1 MKRIALLLFLVAL
14 CAAQLSAQQTGS
26 HFSNRERGWWTFG
39 IDGGLAYQSSDVR
52 TQFNG
57 WGAGLTL
64 GKNLLY
70 RPGGMFSFDL
80 RGRGLFTR
88 SYGVDAV
95 RSFGLQ
101 RNDAL
106 NGNYLSSLNYI
117 LDKSAPNDSS
127 FVYHNYRHSMGEL
140 GLEGVL
146 TFNRLRE
153 RTGIVFALFGGV
165 GLDFYRTRTDQLEN
179 DQMYNYLAI
188 SSENSK
194 NIVLADLKD
203 MRDGKYESLAD
214 GFTEQSLKAGLMPGA
229 GFELGYQ
236 MSPRFVVGIGHKI
249 TFSRTD
255 ILDGQRW
262 TDNNTA
268 TGDNDWQHYTNLHLR
283 WDITRRERRVAAP
296 RIEIINPGSNP
307 YVTSFSNESL
317 RARIHNVH
325 AYSDVECYLNGSV
338 QSFTFNNGRLL
349 ADLRLRPGRNEAR
362 IVASNPAGRDEKTV
376 IIVLEDRYSPAPP
389 PPSSPVTPPP
399 PSTPAM
405 GRPEVRIVEP
415 SRSPYTTERDNI
427 NLIAQLR
434 YVSDRRELRLLVN
447 GADERFTLAE
457 GLEANVRLRE
467 GRNSIRVEANT
478 PGGRAS
484 DEIEVIYQRY
494 TPPPPTPPTT
504 TPTGQRPVVRIT
516 QPRNNTEST
525 TQAVY
530 NLKATVE
537 QVDNRDDITVYVNGN
552 VLRNVTFDPRTRQLS
567 ADLTLQNGSNSITI
581 RARNRNGEGEA
592 SASVIKNVVVQKPD
606 VTITSP
612 RDGDGF
618 TQNTAQL
625 RATTQYVS
633 SRNDITFELNRRTIP
648 FNFDQNNGAISADLL
663 LQEGE
668 NTVVITVRNSA
679 GSDNA
684 SIKLLYAAPKQPKV
698 TITAPANNSETRV
711 EKGELTASLVN
722 VNNNSEVTVF
732 LNGATVPFTF
742 DPKRKLISARVNF
755 AEGNNNLR
763 VVARTTGGSDEA
775 TVAVRFVKAKPPVVT
790 ITNPQGQR
798 AATNKPDFNLTA
810 RVDNVF
816 SDKNVEVLMNGSVV
830 TNFTLDRGGNLSAN
844 VVLKAGANTFVVK
857 ASTPDGK
864 AEASAGIRYDVP
876 ATQGPAAS
884 PKPELTF
891 VAPKNPG
898 GTVTASAYSLQ
909 ATTKNVSDKSQIKL
923 RLNGQDIRGFE
934 FNTRN
939 GSITANLNLKEGK
952 NTLQLEA
959 KNTGGTAN
967 AQSDVTYKP
976 SGPTV
981 SKPEVSIESASQPTV
996 SPFNPNEGRSSV
1008 VANVRH
1014 IDQKEQISIKI
1025 NDVPLTDFTFTPSTG
1040 KVVWVAVLR
1049 KGDNRTDIT
1058 VTNAAGT
1065 ATATRSVKFD

>member
-1 MKRIALLLFLVAL
+1 MKRITLFLFLAL
-14 CAAQLSAQQTGS
+14 CAAQLSAQQTSS
-26 HFSNRERGWWTFG
+26 HFPTRQRGWWTFG

-88 SYGVDAV
+88 SYGADAV

-106 NGNYLSSLNYI
+106 NGNYLSSLNYV
-117 LDKSAPNDSS
+117 LDQSAPNDSS

-165 GLDFYRTRTDQLEN
+165 GLDFYRTRTDQLIN
-179 DQMYNYLAI
+179 DQIYNYLTI

-203 MRDGKYESLAD
+203 MRDGKFESLAD
-214 GFTEQSLKAGLMPGA
+214 GFTEQSLKAGIMPGA

-236 MSPRFVVGIGHKI
+236 VSPRFVIGIGHKI

-255 ILDGQRW
+255 ILDGERW

-268 TGDNDWQHYTNLHLR
+268 TADNDWQHYTNLHLR

-307 YVTSFSNESL
+307 YVTSYSNENL

-325 AYSDVECYLNGSV
+325 AYSDVECYLNGSN
-338 QSFTFNNGRLL
+338 QPFTFNNGRLL

-376 IIVLEDRYSPAPP
+376 IIVLEDRYSPTQ

-399 PSTPAM
+399 PPPAT

-434 YVSDRRELRLLVN
+434 YVSERRELRLLVN

-494 TPPPPTPPTT
+494 TPPPTTPPS
-504 TPTGQRPVVRIT
+504 GQRPVVRIT
-516 QPRNNTEST
+516 QPRSASEST
-525 TQAVY
+525 TQSVY
-530 NLKATVE
+530 ALKATVE
-537 QVDNRDDITVYVNGN
+537 QVSNRDDITVYMNGN
-552 VLRNVTFDPRTRQLS
+552 VLRTVSFDPRTRQLS
-567 ADLTLQNGSNSITI
+567 ADLNLQTGSNSITI
-581 RARNRNGEGEA
+581 RARNSYGEGEA
-592 SASVIKNVVVQKPD
+592 SA
-606 VTITSP
+606 
-612 RDGDGF
+612 
-618 TQNTAQL
+618 
-625 RATTQYVS
+625 
-633 SRNDITFELNRRTIP
+633 E
-648 FNFDQNNGAISADLL
+648 
-663 LQEGE
+663 
-668 NTVVITVRNSA
+668 
-679 GSDNA
+679 
-684 SIKLLYAAPKQPKV
+684 IKLLYAAPKAPKV
-698 TITAPANNSETRV
+698 TITAPVNNSETRV
-711 EKGELTASLVN
+711 EKGELTAGLVN
-722 VNNNSEVTVF
+722 VNNNSEITVF
-732 LNGATVPFTF
+732 LNGASVPFTF
-742 DPKRKLISARVNF
+742 DPKRKLISAKVTF
-755 AEGNNNLR
+755 TEGNNNLR
-763 VVARTTGGSDEA
+763 VAARNTGGSDEA
-775 TVAVRFVKAKPPVVT
+775 NVAVRFVKAKAPVVT
-790 ITNPQGQR
+790 IINPVGQR
-798 AATNKPDFNLTA
+798 GVTDKPGFNLA
-810 RVDNVF
+810 AKVEHVF
-816 SDKNVEVLMNGSVV
+816 SDKNVEVLMNGSAI
-830 TNFTLDRGGNLSAN
+830 TNFSLDRGGNLTAN
-844 VVLKAGANTFVVK
+844 VLLKPGANTFVVK

-864 AEASAGIRYDVP
+864 AEASAGIRLDAPVLP
-876 ATQGPAAS
+876 VT
-884 PKPELTF
+884 PKPELVF

-898 GTVTASAYSLQ
+898 ATVTESAFSLQ
-909 ATTKNVSDKSQIKL
+909 ATARNVNDKSQVKL
-923 RLNGQDIRGFE
+923 RFNGQDFRNFE
-934 FNTRN
+934 FNARN
-939 GSITANLNLKEGK
+939 GAITANLNLKEGK
-952 NTLQLEA
+952 NTMQLEA
-959 KNTGGTAN
+959 KNSGGTTN
-967 AQSDVTYKP
+967 IQSDITYKP
-976 SGPTV
+976 SGPTI
-981 SKPEVSIESASQPTV
+981 SKPEVVIESASQPTV

-1014 IDQKEQISIKI
+1014 IEQKEQISIKI

>member
-1 MKRIALLLFLVAL
+1 MKRIALLLFLAL
-14 CAAQLSAQQTGS
+14 CAAQLFAQQTGS
-26 HFSNRERGWWTFG
+26 HFPTRDRGWWTFG

-88 SYGVDAV
+88 SYGADAV

-106 NGNYLSSLNYI
+106 NGNYVSSLNYI

-165 GLDFYRTRTDQLEN
+165 GLDFYRTRTDQLAN
-179 DQMYNYLAI
+179 DQIYNYLTI

-203 MRDGKYESLAD
+203 IRDGKFESLAD
-214 GFTEQSLKAGLMPGA
+214 GFTEQSLKAGIMPGA

-236 MSPRFVVGIGHKI
+236 VSPRFVVGIGHKI

-255 ILDGQRW
+255 ILDGERW

-268 TGDNDWQHYTNLHLR
+268 TGGNDWQHYTNLHLR

-307 YVTSFSNESL
+307 YVTSYPNESL

-325 AYSDVECYLNGSV
+325 AYSDVECYLNGSN
-338 QSFTFNNGRLL
+338 QPFTFNNGRLL

-376 IIVLEDRYSPAPP
+376 IIVLEDRYAPTP

-399 PSTPAM
+399 PPPSVPTA

-434 YVSDRRELRLLVN
+434 YVSERRELRLLVN

-467 GRNSIRVEANT
+467 GRNSIRVEAST

-494 TPPPPTPPTT
+494 TPPPT
-504 TPTGQRPVVRIT
+504 TPTTPPAGQRPVVRIT
-516 QPRNNTEST
+516 QPRSNSEST
-525 TQAVY
+525 TQPVY

-537 QVDNRDDITVYVNGN
+537 QVDNREDVTVYVNGN
-552 VLRNVTFDPRTRQLS
+552 VLRNVAFDPRTRQLS
-567 ADLTLQNGSNSITI
+567 ADLNLLNGSNSITI

-592 SASVIKNVVVQKPD
+592 SATVIKNVVVQKPD
-606 VTITSP
+606 VTITDP
-612 RDGDGF
+612 RDGAGF
-618 TQNTAQL
+618 TQITAQL

-633 SRNDITFELNRRTIP
+633 SRNDITLELNRRTIP

-668 NTVVITVRNSA
+668 NTVAITVRNSA

-684 SIKLLYAAPKQPKV
+684 SVKLLYAAPKAPKV

-711 EKGELTASLVN
+711 EKGELTAALVN

-732 LNGATVPFTF
+732 LNGASVPFSF
-742 DPKRKLISARVNF
+742 DPKRKLISAKVTF
-755 AEGNNNLR
+755 VEGNNNLR

-798 AATNKPDFNLTA
+798 GATNKPEFNLA
-810 RVDNVF
+810 AKVEHVF
-816 SDKNVEVLMNGSVV
+816 SDKNVEVLLNGSAV
-830 TNFTLDRGGNLSAN
+830 TNFSLDRGGNLSAN
-844 VVLKAGANTFVVK
+844 VLLKPGANTFVVK

-864 AEASAGIRYDVP
+864 AEASAGIRYDLPVI
-876 ATQGPAAS
+876 QGPVAE
-884 PKPELTF
+884 PKPELAF
-891 VAPKNPG
+891 IAPKSPG
-898 GTVTASAYSLQ
+898 GTVTAAQFNLQ
-909 ATTKNVSDKSQIKL
+909 ATSKNISDKSQIKL
-923 RLNGQDIRGFE
+923 RVNGQDIRNFE
-934 FNTRN
+934 FSARS
-939 GSITANLNLKEGK
+939 GSITANLSLKEGK
-952 NTLQLEA
+952 NTIQLEA
-959 KNTGGTAN
+959 KNKSGTAN
-967 AQSDVTYKP
+967 AQSDITYKSP
-976 SGPTV
+976 APTV

-1040 KVVWVAVLR
+1040 KVVWVAILR

>member
-1 MKRIALLLFLVAL
+1 MKRIALLLFLAL
-14 CAAQLSAQQTGS
+14 SAAQLSAQQTNS

-165 GLDFYRTRTDQLEN
+165 GLDFYRTRTDQLIN
-179 DQMYNYLAI
+179 DQIYNYLGI

-262 TDNNTA
+262 TDNNAA

-338 QSFTFNNGRLL
+338 QPFTFNNGRLL

-389 PPSSPVTPPP
+389 PSSPVTPPP

-434 YVSDRRELRLLVN
+434 YVSERRELRLLVN

-494 TPPPPTPPTT
+494 TPPPPPPTP

-525 TQAVY
+525 TQTGY
-530 NLKATVE
+530 KLKATVE

-567 ADLTLQNGSNSITI
+567 ADLNLQNGSNSITI
-581 RARNRNGEGEA
+581 RARNRTGEGEA
-592 SASVIKNVVVQKPD
+592 SATVIKNVVVQKPD
-606 VTITSP
+606 VTITDP
-612 RDGDGF
+612 RDGAGF
-618 TQNTAQL
+618 TQVTAQL

-668 NTVVITVRNSA
+668 NTVTITVRNSA

-684 SIKLLYAAPKQPKV
+684 TVKLLYAAPKQPKV

-711 EKGELTASLVN
+711 DQGTLTAGLVN

-732 LNGATVPFTF
+732 LNSAAVPFTF
-742 DPKRKLISARVNF
+742 DPKRKLISAKVTF

-798 AATNKPDFNLTA
+798 GVANKSDFSLTA
-810 RVDNVF
+810 KVDNVF
-816 SDKNVEVLMNGSVV
+816 SDKNVEVLMNGSAV

-864 AEASAGIRYDVP
+864 AEASASIRYDVP
-876 ATQGPAAS
+876 AIPGPAAS

-898 GTVTASAYSLQ
+898 GTVPASAYSLQ

-959 KNTGGTAN
+959 KNTGGTVN
-967 AQSDVTYKP
+967 AQTDITYKP

-1014 IDQKEQISIKI
+1014 IDQKEQISIRI